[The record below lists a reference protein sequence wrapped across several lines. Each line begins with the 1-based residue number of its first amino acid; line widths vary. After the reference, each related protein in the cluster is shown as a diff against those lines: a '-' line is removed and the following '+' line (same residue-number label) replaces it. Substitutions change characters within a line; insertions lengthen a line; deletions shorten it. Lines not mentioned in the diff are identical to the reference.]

1 MSKLAKIA
9 LLVCVITFIADFMVG
24 ISAYKL
30 GNPENYN
37 VRTVSQPC
45 EVAQI
50 RASGTGTLDFTIFTS
65 NFTSN
70 FYSWTVSGSSSTTNM
85 PTSEPLFLD
94 MGSKITLEGSGSTNG
109 TASVTIFV
117 RN

>member
-1 MSKLAKIA
+1 MKNLAKITILA
-9 LLVCVITFIADFMVG
+9 IAITTIAQIFAG
-24 ISAYKL
+24 IQTYKL
-30 GNPENYN
+30 GKPENSIT
-37 VRTVSQPC
+37 RTISQPC

-50 RASGTGTLDFTIFTS
+50 RASGTGTLDLTIFTS

-70 FYSWTVSGSSSTTNM
+70 FYSWTVNNSSSTTNM

-94 MGSKITLEGSGSTNG
+94 IGSKIILEGSGSTNG
-109 TASVTIFV
+109 TASVTVFV